1 MSMPTIEQVVS
12 RYLFNQ
18 DSPPLDLKDEN
29 LIRSKGGKGAALT
42 VDMDEFMT
50 TGGGRFVG
58 VELFRYVRKFLEGDD
73 SFYNGVSAI
82 PPGTYTKADILNYY
96 NIGLDN
102 QYVSVKQYYQGIY
115 DEDYAERAY
124 VFGSGDI

>member
-18 DSPPLDLKDEN
+18 NSPPLDLKDEQ
-29 LIRSKGGKGAALT
+29 LIRLRDELGTELT

-58 VELFRYVRKFLEGDD
+58 VERFRYVRKFLEGDYA
-73 SFYNGVSAI
+73 FYKGESALPQGI
-82 PPGTYTKADILNYY
+82 YTKADILGYF
-96 NIGLDN
+96 NINLDN
-102 QYVSVKQYYQGIY
+102 QLYIDAV
-115 DEDYAERAY
+115 AE
-124 VFGSGDI
+124 VQNG